1 MFDEKN
7 LAAKLSTEKAK
18 EEFHLLYG
26 GGEDVAQEEAARYT
40 ALLYDYVRY
49 FGKNGAEPVFFSS
62 PGRT

>member
-49 FGKNGAEPVFFSS
+49 F
-62 PGRT
+62 